1 MVGLVKRTY
10 GELISQVATLNRRVV
25 GFRVVGSN
33 SRVVEETWAGFKP
46 FYREA
51 VEPADLRV

>member
-10 GELISQVATLNRRVV
+10 GELISQVATVNP
-25 GFRVVGSN
+25 
-33 SRVVEETWAGFKP
+33 RVVEEPWVGFKP